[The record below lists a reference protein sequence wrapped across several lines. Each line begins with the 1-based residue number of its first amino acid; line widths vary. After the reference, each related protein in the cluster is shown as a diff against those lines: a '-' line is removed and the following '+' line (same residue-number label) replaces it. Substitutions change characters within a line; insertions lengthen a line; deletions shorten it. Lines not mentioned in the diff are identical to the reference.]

1 MASNIDTWEDE
12 GGAPVEPAE
21 QETVPMSGTPNQ
33 VEYALSIKRH
43 VSEEFDRVESLLRT
57 VAAKQ
62 EGEMRDQT
70 DAVIAILEEKRAS
83 VLEQSDAG
91 YYIRA
96 WQEITD
102 QVRKLLME
110 DPRYQQ
116 IKEQRSELR
125 NQE

>member
-1 MASNIDTWEDE
+1 
-12 GGAPVEPAE
+12 
-21 QETVPMSGTPNQ
+21 MSGTPNQ